1 MKRTLFT
8 FMLTLSILFAG
19 CSKSNNENNEENPPA
34 EESNPFSNCLVIR
47 TERAGFKPHL
57 FTYDEKKR
65 LIKHQYS
72 DFESTLTY
80 SGNTIT
86 ILNTFQGN
94 PHYKKTVTVNAQG
107 FATNIRLDNPNLTW
121 SNDAF
126 EYEGNK
132 LVKKSTSSDN
142 NLNLR
147 VTRYLWEDGNMFAE
161 HAPNGKITEYTYN
174 KNESFQQGE
183 KSGISE
189 LELGYVLVRNKNR
202 LHTEKTPDG
211 LTITHIYAED
221 DEGKII
227 SHNVSYSS
235 GISYTEAILYQCKE

>member
-1 MKRTLFT
+1 
-8 FMLTLSILFAG
+8 MLTLPILFLS
-19 CSKSNNENNEENPPA
+19 CSKSDDADEDGNTPP
-34 EESNPFSNCLVIR
+34 EESVQFANCLISR

-57 FTYDEKKR
+57 FTYDDKKR

-72 DFESTLTY
+72 DFESTLSY

-86 ILNTFQGN
+86 IINTFQGN

-126 EYEGNK
+126 EYEGNR
-132 LVKKSTSSDN
+132 LVKKSTNSNN

-147 VTRYLWEDGNMFAE
+147 VTRYLWEDGNMIAE

-174 KNESFQQGE
+174 KNELFQKGE

-211 LTITHIYAED
+211 LIVTHNYSED

-227 SHNVSYSS
+227 SHNSSYSS
-235 GISYTEAILYQCKE
+235 GISYTEAILYHCQ